1 MHRSSDDGAGV
12 GAERPLG
19 PRLRRYDWGTALRT
33 ALGTSAAVLALVFV
47 TREILGWDF
56 EEATRSPLAAASRPW
71 GPAYEGWLGALAVL
85 GWTATA
91 ALSAFAAGL
100 GRRRGDH
107 ARSRLLAGSAALST
121 LLLLD
126 DLFLVHHTLAPQRLG
141 VPEHVVLA
149 LLVLLAL
156 VWGFAGRR
164 TLVEDPDLP
173 VLLWAALAYAT
184 ALTIDVAGEIIGW
197 GGVRE
202 EAAKLTG
209 VAAWFVFHWRIGG
222 RTAGLQG
229 VVRG

>member
-1 MHRSSDDGAGV
+1 MHRSSDDRAHAGH
-12 GAERPLG
+12 PLG
-19 PRLRRYDWGTALRT
+19 DRLRRYEWGTGVRT

-47 TREILGWDF
+47 TRDVLGWDF
-56 EEATRSPLAAASRPW
+56 EDATRSPLAAASRPW

-91 ALSAFAAGL
+91 ALSAFAATL
-100 GRRRGDH
+100 GRRRREQ
-107 ARSRLLAGSAALST
+107 ARFRLLAGSAALST

-141 VPEHVVLA
+141 VPEEAVLVS
-149 LLVLLAL
+149 LVLLAL
-156 VWGFAGRR
+156 GWGFAGRR
-164 TLVEDPDLP
+164 TLLADPDLP

-184 ALTIDVAGEIIGW
+184 ALAIDVAGEAIGW

-209 VAAWFVFHWRIGG
+209 VAAWFVFHWRIGVRAAGGERVG
-222 RTAGLQG
+222 RI
-229 VVRG
+229 